1 MILMSSFLI
10 KNLNLL
16 IQEVDFELI
25 KLTSWFLAN
34 GLSINIKKTK
44 NIIITLDC
52 LIVKLCDHTLAP
64 FWKVTLFF

>member
-1 MILMSSFLI
+1 MILMTSFLI

-16 IQEVDFELI
+16 IQKFDFELI
-25 KLTSWFLAN
+25 KLTSWFLAD